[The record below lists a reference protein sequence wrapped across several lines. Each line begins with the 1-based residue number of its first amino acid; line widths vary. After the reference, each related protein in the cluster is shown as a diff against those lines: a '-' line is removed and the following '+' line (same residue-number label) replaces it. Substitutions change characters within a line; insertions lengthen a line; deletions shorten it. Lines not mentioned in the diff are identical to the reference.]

1 MSLLHAPAPYRRD
14 QPTQLRVPV
23 VLPLVQVRIDADGQ
37 LDIIVDHVPYDTG
50 TSLTRSDLHRVLDT
64 IAGDL
69 ASPVK
74 VEIREPDDSI
84 FTDII
89 TPGPQ
94 QDPQHGPQCG
104 AQPQQSAR
112 ANLCSSPG
120 EVAGGGFLP
129 NEEVAVAVV
138 VAHQIASPDGTARLR
153 LPAALLAGRPGI
165 VVLMGRTSGAIT
177 ISGGVSGGVA

>member
-14 QPTQLRVPV
+14 QTVHLRVPV

-74 VEIREPDDSI
+74 VEIHEPDDSI

-89 TPGPQ
+89 TP
-94 QDPQHGPQCG
+94 DPQHSP
-104 AQPQQSAR
+104 QPQQTDR
-112 ANLCSSPG
+112 ASLSSSPG
-120 EVAGGGFLP
+120 EVAGDGFLP
-129 NEEVAVAVV
+129 NEEIAVAVV
-138 VAHQIASPDGTARLR
+138 VAHQAASPDGTAKLR

-165 VVLMGRTSGAIT
+165 VILLGRTSGTIT
-177 ISGGVSGGVA
+177 VSAGVSAGVA

>member
-1 MSLLHAPAPYRRD
+1 MSLLRASAPYSHD
-14 QPTQLRVPV
+14 QSVHLRVPV
-23 VLPLVQVRIDADGQ
+23 VLPLVQVRIDANGQ
-37 LDIIVDHVPYDTG
+37 LDIIVDRMPYDTG
-50 TSLTRSDLHRVLDT
+50 TSLTRSDLHAVLDT

-89 TPGPQ
+89 TP
-94 QDPQHGPQCG
+94 DPQHGPHHD
-104 AQPQQSAR
+104 ASPQQAAR
-112 ANLCSSPG
+112 ASLSSSPG
-120 EVAGGGFLP
+120 EVAGDGFLP

-165 VVLMGRTSGAIT
+165 VVLMGRTSGTFA
-177 ISGGVSGGVA
+177 VSGTDSGSTT